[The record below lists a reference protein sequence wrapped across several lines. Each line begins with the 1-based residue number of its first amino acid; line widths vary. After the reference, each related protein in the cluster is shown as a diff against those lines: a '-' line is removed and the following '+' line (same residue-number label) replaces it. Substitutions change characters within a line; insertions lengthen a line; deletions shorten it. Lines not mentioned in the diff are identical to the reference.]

1 MTDRLTIYL
10 SSLDRLKPA
19 IPEVLQ
25 HNVWQ
30 YLREAGTVRLL
41 SETIEPPRRLEVS
54 AQAGFWIKHFCVDDR
69 DMSVLL
75 TFRDGAGQ
83 SGVLYKYREGEGLER
98 VSSEPVDAFCVNS
111 VRGCVYAFRDQQL
124 LRIRHRAPPYKVDH
138 MWTLSPDWSPPDYM
152 VSRGN
157 HIVFGSSRWEAP
169 MHSYGITVLTLVGS
183 VVRVSSLD
191 LCGDAKESMKF
202 RRMLVDAFVD
212 SNGELCILVCI
223 GETLLYRSLSSDTW
237 MSMKMRGQVRQMAMV
252 QSSMIEDHF
261 KEREET
267 APPLLAIVRHSSH
280 NHTSDSEVFYLA
292 RLEIVDL
299 NRGEVVVSVAW
310 LQTPWCPNL
319 AYVEHT
325 IYFQACGPAIDKVDA
340 CLVYDAPFSKCKN
353 MRKFS

>member
-1 MTDRLTIYL
+1 
-10 SSLDRLKPA
+10 
-19 IPEVLQ
+19 
-25 HNVWQ
+25 
-30 YLREAGTVRLL
+30 
-41 SETIEPPRRLEVS
+41 
-54 AQAGFWIKHFCVDDR
+54 
-69 DMSVLL
+69 MSVLL

-152 VSRGN
+152 
-157 HIVFGSSRWEAP
+157 
-169 MHSYGITVLTLVGS
+169 
-183 VVRVSSLD
+183 
-191 LCGDAKESMKF
+191 
-202 RRMLVDAFVD
+202 
-212 SNGELCILVCI
+212 
-223 GETLLYRSLSSDTW
+223 
-237 MSMKMRGQVRQMAMV
+237 MRGQVRQMAMV